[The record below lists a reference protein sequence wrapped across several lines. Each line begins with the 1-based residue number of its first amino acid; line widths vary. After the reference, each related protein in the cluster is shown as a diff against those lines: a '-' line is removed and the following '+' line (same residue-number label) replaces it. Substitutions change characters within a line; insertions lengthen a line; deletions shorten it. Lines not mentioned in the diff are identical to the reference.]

1 MHGLRQEQD
10 RDGQDETNEE
20 SGLEV
25 TDHMRVMI
33 APLVFVV
40 THVATRHVVADVR
53 HLRMHVVGHVVMY
66 ALKACHVWP
75 PVDWRITFSLRQRCA
90 FSICAGDV

>member
-1 MHGLRQEQD
+1 VQQHLHGLRQEQD

-33 APLVFVV
+33 VPLVFVV
-40 THVATRHVVADVR
+40 TRVALSHVVTSMR
-53 HLRMHVVGHVVMY
+53 HLGMHVVGHIVMHVFVVF
-66 ALKACHVWP
+66 HVWP
-75 PVDWRITFSLRQRCA
+75 PVDWRITFSLRQRDA
-90 FSICAGDV
+90 YSM